1 MALADYRNDMEG
13 CSRCSS
19 CKWVPYNQI
28 KSWRFAK
35 NCPSIA
41 RFNFHSYSGSGR
53 MITALSMLQGR
64 SEINDD
70 VTDMIYQCQMCG
82 ACDAACKVY
91 RDDIDLTEVMLEL
104 RAHCVES
111 GQLVIEHLTLLD
123 ALKAEDNVMGEP
135 KAKRGDWADGLAV
148 KDINTE
154 QVEVMFHAGCRYSYD
169 ADLRETIRGAVKLM
183 LDSGIEVGIAGKE
196 ESCCGG
202 RVYELGYRGEAM
214 NYADD
219 MLSRVKASG
228 AHTLVTPCSDGYAA
242 FKFLY
247 PRMGKELPCEV
258 MHMSEYLLRLVAGGK
273 LRLRREVPMAVTW
286 HDPCH
291 LGRMGEPFLGDWDGD
306 KLVRPM
312 SMKRAGKKGVYEAPR
327 EVLAAIPGI
336 ELIEMERIKEYSWCC
351 GAGGGVYEAYPEF
364 ATFAA
369 RERIDEALATG
380 AEALVTSCPWC
391 ERIFRDTVAESGAKL
406 DVYDL
411 TDLVL
416 KSV

>member
-35 NCPSIA
+35 NCPSIV
-41 RFNFHSYSGSGR
+41 RYNFHSYSGSGR
-53 MITALSMLQGR
+53 MTTALSTLLGR
-64 SEINDD
+64 SELNDD
-70 VTDMIYQCQMCG
+70 VTEMIYQCQMCG

-111 GQLVIEHLTLLD
+111 GQLVIEHMTMLD

-135 KAKRGDWADGLAV
+135 KAKRGDWAEGLAV

-169 ADLRETIRGAVKLM
+169 ADLRDTIRGAVKLM

-258 MHMSEYLLRLVAGGK
+258 VHMSEYVLRLVAGGK
-273 LRLRREVPMAVTW
+273 LRLRREVPLSVTW

-291 LGRMGEPFLGDWDGD
+291 LGRMGEPYLGDWDGD

-312 SMKRAGKKGVYEAPR
+312 NMKRAGKKGIYEAPR
-327 EVLAAIPGI
+327 EVLAAIPGV
-336 ELIEMERIKEYSWCC
+336 ELVEMERIREYSWCC
-351 GAGGGVYEAYPEF
+351 GAGGGVYEAFPEF

-391 ERIFRDTVAESGAKL
+391 ERLFRDTVAESGAKL
-406 DVYDL
+406 DVCDL